1 MIGLTSVTTP
11 AGGPRWHIF
20 CLFKLLERKAMNG
33 DEAVFDSTRSA
44 LVFAFGFRT
53 QQYGETP
60 LAKLQRHRLGSG
72 RGLVGMDGAGQAGM
86 VLAQI
91 DRLGP
96 TDRAVIIA
104 RFAPRFEPCPCC
116 GGERPIAIWREA
128 IEHLAACCIPSGVSN
143 FRCRRDLVAKYFGVV
158 VRIDDLAGRY
168 AMSRNTVSGHYRIMA
183 RQLSDME
190 SIAHVRADDVLINS
204 GMVYS
209 GA

>member
-1 MIGLTSVTTP
+1 
-11 AGGPRWHIF
+11 
-20 CLFKLLERKAMNG
+20 MNG
-33 DEAVFDSTRSA
+33 NDAIFDSTRSA

-116 GGERPIAIWREA
+116 GGEKRIKIWQEA
-128 IEHLAACCIPSGVSN
+128 IEHLVSCCILPGVSK
-143 FRCRRDLVAKYFGVV
+143 FRCRCDLVARYFGVM
-158 VRIDDLAGRY
+158 VRFDELAERY
-168 AMSRNTVSGHYRIMA
+168 EMSRNTVGAHYRLLA
-183 RQLSDME
+183 RQLFD
-190 SIAHVRADDVLINS
+190 I
-204 GMVYS
+204 
-209 GA
+209 

>member
-1 MIGLTSVTTP
+1 
-11 AGGPRWHIF
+11 
-20 CLFKLLERKAMNG
+20 MNG
-33 DEAVFDSTRSA
+33 NDAIFDSTRSA

-104 RFAPRFEPCPCC
+104 RFAPRFEPD
-116 GGERPIAIWREA
+116 RKSTRLNSS
-128 IEHLAACCIPSGVSN
+128 HVKRSRMPSS
-143 FRCRRDLVAKYFGVV
+143 A
-158 VRIDDLAGRY
+158 
-168 AMSRNTVSGHYRIMA
+168 
-183 RQLSDME
+183 
-190 SIAHVRADDVLINS
+190 
-204 GMVYS
+204 
-209 GA
+209 